1 MSPPRRSRSSG
12 RRGIAIGAVLLVGL
26 GVLLI
31 VVGTL
36 HFVRAGVVSIGGVDG
51 AVQSRFAARS
61 AVRALAGLRA
71 EDIMENR
78 EPLSHTV
85 PVAGLRGTSA
95 ACSHTYLPNVK
106 WVVPGGT
113 WLF

>member
-1 MSPPRRSRSSG
+1 MMMDDRPPQLLGSMS
-12 RRGIAIGAVLLVGL
+12 
-26 GVLLI
+26 
-31 VVGTL
+31 
-36 HFVRAGVVSIGGVDG
+36 
-51 AVQSRFAARS
+51 
-61 AVRALAGLRA
+61 
-71 EDIMENR
+71 
-78 EPLSHTV
+78 LSKHTV